1 MTVSNF
7 TGTIKITA
15 IAIIILTQVFGA
27 TAAFASSD
35 ATSFVSG
42 TIWADENGNNI
53 QDLTETALP
62 NATVFM
68 QNLETRE
75 VFTTVSDANGAYMMS
90 NVPFGRY
97 AVWGEAG
104 NTITDTHVVEVSELG
119 GAAAFDFG
127 VNTADADMEMNE
139 YPAQTFTTFLP
150 LVQN

>member
-1 MTVSNF
+1 MTN
-7 TGTIKITA
+7 TTNTIKLTA
-15 IAIIILTQVFGA
+15 IAIIIILTQVFGA
-27 TAAFASSD
+27 TAAFANSD

-42 TIWADENGNNI
+42 TVWADENGNNI
-53 QDLTETALP
+53 QDLTEATLP

-75 VFTTVSDANGAYMMS
+75 VFTTASDANGAYMMS

-97 AVWGEAG
+97 AVWAEAG
-104 NTITDTHVVEVSELG
+104 NTVTDTHVVEVSELG

-127 VNTADADMEMNE
+127 VSTADADMEMNE
-139 YPAQTFTTFLP
+139 LPTQTFTTFLP

>member
-1 MTVSNF
+1 MPLN
-7 TGTIKITA
+7 
-15 IAIIILTQVFGA
+15 GA
-27 TAAFASSD
+27 HVQELNEAS
-35 ATSFVSG
+35 
-42 TIWADENGNNI
+42 
-53 QDLTETALP
+53 LP

-75 VFTTVSDANGAYMMS
+75 VFTTTSDANGAYMMS

-127 VNTADADMEMNE
+127 VNTADADLEMNE

>member
-1 MTVSNF
+1 MTS
-7 TGTIKITA
+7 TIKITA
-15 IAIIILTQVFGA
+15 IAIIIILTQVFGA

-42 TIWADENGNNI
+42 TIWADENGNSI
-53 QDLTETALP
+53 QDLTESTLP
-62 NATVFM
+62 NAAVFM

-75 VFTTVSDANGAYMMS
+75 TFTTTSDANGAYMMS

-97 AVWGEAG
+97 AVWAETAS
-104 NTITDTHVVEVSELG
+104 TVTDTHVVEVSELG

-127 VNTADADMEMNE
+127 VNSVDADMEMNE

>member
-1 MTVSNF
+1 MTN
-7 TGTIKITA
+7 TTNTIKIIA
-15 IAIIILTQVFGA
+15 IAIIIVLTQIFGA
-27 TAAFASSD
+27 TAAFANSD

-42 TIWADENGNNI
+42 TVWADENGNNI

-68 QNLETRE
+68 QSLETRE
-75 VFTTVSDANGAYMMS
+75 VFTTTSDANGVYMMS

-104 NTITDTHVVEVSELG
+104 NTVTDTHVVEVSELG

-127 VNTADADMEMNE
+127 VNTAAADMEMNE
-139 YPAQTFTTFLP
+139 MPAQTFTTFLP

>member
-1 MTVSNF
+1 MTS
-7 TGTIKITA
+7 TIKLTA
-15 IAIIILTQVFGA
+15 IAIIIILTQVFGA
-27 TAAFASSD
+27 TADSKSLWASSD

-53 QDLTETALP
+53 QDLTETAMP

-68 QNLETRE
+68 QNLETHE
-75 VFTTVSDANGAYMMS
+75 VFTTASDANGAYMMS

-97 AVWGEAG
+97 AVWAEAG

-127 VNTADADMEMNE
+127 VNSVDADMEMNE

>member
-1 MTVSNF
+1 MTN
-7 TGTIKITA
+7 TIKITA
-15 IAIIILTQVFGA
+15 IAIIIILTQVFGA
-27 TAAFASSD
+27 TAAFANSD

-42 TIWADENGNNI
+42 TVWADENGNNI
-53 QDLTETALP
+53 QDLMEAPLA

-75 VFTTVSDANGAYMMS
+75 VFTTTSDENGAYMMS

-97 AVWGEAG
+97 AVWAEAG

-127 VNTADADMEMNE
+127 INSADADMEMNE

>member
-1 MTVSNF
+1 MTS
-7 TGTIKITA
+7 TIKLTA
-15 IAIIILTQVFGA
+15 IAIIIILTQVFGA

-53 QDLTETALP
+53 QDLTEATLQ
-62 NATVFM
+62 NATIFV

-75 VFTTVSDANGAYMMS
+75 VFTTVSDANGVYMMS

-127 VNTADADMEMNE
+127 INTAAADMEMNE
-139 YPAQTFTTFLP
+139 LPTQTFTTFLP

>member
-1 MTVSNF
+1 MTN
-7 TGTIKITA
+7 TIKLTA
-15 IAIIILTQVFGA
+15 IAIIVILTQVFGA

-42 TIWADENGNNI
+42 TIWADENGNSI

-75 VFTTVSDANGAYMMS
+75 VFTTTSDANGAYMMS

-139 YPAQTFTTFLP
+139 LPAQTFTTFLP

>member
-1 MTVSNF
+1 MTN
-7 TGTIKITA
+7 TIKFA
-15 IAIIILTQVFGA
+15 VIATIIVLTQIFGA
-27 TAAFASSD
+27 TAAFANSD

-42 TIWADENGNNI
+42 TIWADENGNNV
-53 QDLTETALP
+53 QELNEASLP

-75 VFTTVSDANGAYMMS
+75 IFTTTSDANGAYMMS
-90 NVPFGRY
+90 NVPFGHY

-104 NTITDTHVVEVSELG
+104 NTVTDTHVVEVSELG

-127 VNTADADMEMNE
+127 VNTASADLEMNE
-139 YPAQTFTTFLP
+139 LPTQTFTTFLP

>member
-1 MTVSNF
+1 MTN
-7 TGTIKITA
+7 TIKITA
-15 IAIIILTQVFGA
+15 IAIIIILTQVFGA
-27 TAAFASSD
+27 TAAFANSD

-42 TIWADENGNNI
+42 TVWADENGNNI
-53 QDLTETALP
+53 QDLTEATLP

-75 VFTTVSDANGAYMMS
+75 VFTTVSDTNGAYMMS

-104 NTITDTHVVEVSELG
+104 NAGNLIVTDTHVVEVSELG

-127 VNTADADMEMNE
+127 VNTADADLEMNE
-139 YPAQTFTTFLP
+139 LPAQTFTTFLP

>member
-1 MTVSNF
+1 MTN
-7 TGTIKITA
+7 TTNTIKITA
-15 IAIIILTQVFGA
+15 IAIIIILTQVFGA
-27 TAAFASSD
+27 TAAFANSD

-42 TIWADENGNNI
+42 TVWADENGNNI
-53 QDLTETALP
+53 QDLTEATLP

-75 VFTTVSDANGAYMMS
+75 VFTTTSDANGAYMMS

-104 NTITDTHVVEVSELG
+104 NTITDTHVVEVNELG

-127 VNTADADMEMNE
+127 VNTADADLEMNE
-139 YPAQTFTTFLP
+139 LPAQTFTTFLP